1 MESVSIILLAGGEAS
16 RYNISF
22 DSQKNAHYDKL
33 LSNRGN
39 ISLLEYVTN
48 EIRPLGEIIIV
59 TRGEKRKQ
67 QYSALVNKEYQNDT
81 VTVITED
88 RKKTIGPIGGIH
100 SALKLCKKIQT
111 KVILPAD
118 LPNVRQDFVAE
129 FIAKASQSEF
139 FDLVSLVHP
148 NGQIENLVLV
158 GHGNELLRASQ
169 LLIDKGIYRV
179 SSIPRLISKK
189 RFLNSSYMT
198 KDIDTEEI
206 FNDLDSFSSISKI
219 NTKYIPVIKFH
230 SVDFGSDKS
239 TNINHEDPSVLY
251 QQSLDLRIKRTKKDQ
266 QKSVSSLVTT
276 LLKESKIYRKKGLLS
291 LSLHCLLD
299 VHRIKEDPIIANQI
313 NDLIM
318 KLGTSGK
325 NSNS

>member
-1 MESVSIILLAGGEAS
+1 MEKVSIILLAGGEAS
-16 RYNISF
+16 RYNRSF
-22 DSQKNAHYDKL
+22 ESQKNAHYDKL

-39 ISLLEYVTN
+39 ISLLEFVTN
-48 EIRPLGEIIIV
+48 ELRPLGEIIIV

-67 QYSALVNKEYQNDT
+67 QYSTLVNKDNQNDT

-88 RKKTIGPIGGIH
+88 CKKPIGPIGGIH
-100 SALKLCKKIQT
+100 SALKLCKKIHS

-118 LPNVRQDFVAE
+118 LPNVRQDIVAE

-148 NGQIENLVLV
+148 NGQVENLVLV
-158 GHGNELLRASQ
+158 GHGNELLRTLQ

-179 SSIPRLISKK
+179 SSIPRFISKK
-189 RFLNSSYMT
+189 RFLNSSYLI
-198 KDIDTEEI
+198 KDIDIEEI

-219 NTKYIPVIKFH
+219 KTNCIPVIKSH
-230 SVDFGSDKS
+230 SVDFGSEKS
-239 TNINHEDPSVLY
+239 TDKNREDPSVLY
-251 QQSLDLRIKRTKKDQ
+251 KQSLDLRIKRNKKDQ

-276 LLKESKIYRKKGLLS
+276 LLKESKIYRKTGLLS

-299 VHRIKEDPIIANQI
+299 MHRIKKDPTIANQI

-318 KLGTSGK
+318 KLETSGK
-325 NSNS
+325 NFDS